1 MGRIISTSLL
11 TKMVF
16 ILMVYF
22 LITGLYEYQYAGK
35 EFDLKPIVQGSGIG
49 NIRIGNVTVRAPE
62 GRYANMNAEEALQII
77 GIVEQEYNTE
87 PSLWDRVFGSY
98 LFNPQMDNEILEIL
112 NEVERMN
119 QRGDIPYVDKVAYVE
134 NQARVVFS
142 KYYERKSEE
151 EIAGTAPP
159 EEPAPR
165 GGILGTIDAIGGFFS
180 NLAQAVG
187 QVLTIIGKALTF
199 DISVPAEYEPFIQY
213 VRWVVAPAVIIPFS
227 LVLIELLLALFEVI
241 GGLIPFT

>member
-35 EFDLKPIVQGSGIG
+35 EFDLKPIVQGSGTS

-62 GRYANMNAEEALQII
+62 GRYANMSAEEALRII

-87 PSLWDRVFGSY
+87 PSLWDRLFGSY
-98 LFNPQMDNEILEIL
+98 LFNPQRDNDILAILE
-112 NEVERMN
+112 EVERMN
-119 QRGDIPYVDKVAYVE
+119 QRGDVPYVDKVAYVE

-142 KYYERKSEE
+142 KYYERKTEE
-151 EIAGTAPP
+151 EIAALGQEQVP
-159 EEPAPR
+159 EPR
-165 GGILGTIDAIGGFFS
+165 GGILGVFDALREFINNISEAIGE
-180 NLAQAVG
+180 
-187 QVLTIIGKALTF
+187 VLKIIGKALTF
-199 DISVPAEYEPFIQY
+199 DISVPPEYEPFIQY

-227 LVLIELLLALFEVI
+227 LVLIELLLAIFEVI